1 MKKITALVL
10 AAALLGIT
18 LAACG
23 DTTTTNNDDNDVT
36 RTTQVAPTPAP
47 TGEANHT
54 FMFNNVEITMG
65 ALPDPVL
72 AALGPALDEMREPN
86 CAIEGEDVTL
96 YFPGMVLTFTYPAD
110 GSAPFI
116 VSIRLTDDSVAT
128 PEGLFIGAEEDE
140 IAQLYGQ
147 YDHEENGFYTFN
159 QGRSSLEIA
168 VVDGLVAQIIY
179 QYLFLD

>member
-96 YFPGMVLTFTYPAD
+96 RFPGMILNLTYPAD
-110 GSAPFI
+110 GTAPFI
-116 VSIRLTDDSVAT
+116 VSVSLIDDSVGT
-128 PEGLFIGAEEDE
+128 PEGLYIGAPAAD
-140 IAQLYGQ
+140 IARLYGQ
-147 YDHEENGFYTFN
+147 YDREVNGFYYFN
-159 QGRSSLEIA
+159 QGRSTLEIA
-168 VVDGLVAQIIY
+168 VRDGVVVQIIY